1 MQKGQEGALQMV
13 WLRGRE
19 AMAVAVG
26 RGEVREGHT
35 DQGVETQTGLGRG
48 SVREPSPTQK

>member
-1 MQKGQEGALQMV
+1 MGQESALQMV

-19 AMAVAVG
+19 GMAVAIS

-35 DQGVETQTGLGRG
+35 DQGVETQIGLGRG
-48 SVREPSPTQK
+48 SAREPSPT